1 MNFLTK
7 ISFQILEMLLNYY
20 QDLLFYSSYLFHSF
34 ID

>member
-20 QDLLFYSSYLFHSF
+20 HDFLFYLSYLFHSF